1 MRPMNK
7 INVTVWNDDAP
18 ETTID
23 WCPASNVLSVHRQA
37 PGAVASERR
46 VSVKYVPAA
55 PADAWYAKAEVTIV
69 QAERKRL
76 ADAVRCRANAHAAGH
91 TVSDTLHNLAAD
103 IEAGDL

>member
-1 MRPMNK
+1 MNK

-23 WCPASNVLSVHRQA
+23 WCPESNVLSVYRQA
-37 PGAVASERR
+37 PGAVTSERR

-55 PADAWYAKAEVTIV
+55 PADAWYATTEVPSV

-76 ADAVRCRANAHAAGH
+76 ADAVRCRANALATGH
-91 TVSDTLHNLAAD
+91 TSIVLYNLADD
-103 IEAGDL
+103 IEAGAL